1 MQQQQAGEAAA
12 AGALVPAPRTV
23 GGGYLDEEVASLK
36 LELENAKR
44 EVRNTDARWEQ
55 EMMAVVSQ
63 VRLAREPPTALRRAG
78 LRGRADISCA
88 RVYSSRSLSSSC
100 AR

>member
-12 AGALVPAPRTV
+12 AAALVPAPRTV
-23 GGGYLDEEVASLK
+23 GGGYLDEEMASLK

-63 VRLAREPPTALRRAG
+63 VR
-78 LRGRADISCA
+78 
-88 RVYSSRSLSSSC
+88 
-100 AR
+100 